1 MTQKLRLH
9 DRNLS
14 SYPHDTCEI
23 VRREARE
30 AKDEEITVNENVQWQ
45 LENGGIIKSVLEMER
60 EGERK
65 RVEVVRRN

>member
-14 SYPHDTCEI
+14 SYPHDTCESI
-23 VRREARE
+23 RREANK
-30 AKDEEITVNENVQWQ
+30 AKHEEITVNENVQWQ

-65 RVEVVRRN
+65 WVEEVRRN